1 MSVQADRPTGPAAP
15 AWTPSAEHRPH
26 IASAI
31 LVTLLISKLP
41 QIILSDV
48 VGVDL
53 PALAWPIG
61 ALAIAVVLWFAS
73 RVVAWLRPLERYL
86 AVMVVVALAILA
98 VDVIFASGVW
108 ATLVP
113 ATTQPMVVL
122 LAERVLL
129 ALVGLAVIGATLALG
144 ASRQEAYL
152 VVGDLD
158 APTNIRRG
166 DGYLGWKRFGPIVF
180 VGLVLLMVWFAVPQL
195 PDRIDLAAALPF
207 IAIGAVA
214 ALLNAFWEEATFR
227 AAPLSMLQRAV
238 GPSAGVVILAIWF
251 GLGHYYGGIPS
262 GPFGAFAAGAIALLF
277 GRSMIE
283 TRGLAWP
290 LALHFAGDFVIYTFL
305 AIGSV
310 A

>member
-1 MSVQADRPTGPAAP
+1 VSAQADRPSAPAAP
-15 AWTPSAEHRPH
+15 AWRPTADRSQVA
-26 IASAI
+26 IALI
-31 LVTLLISKLP
+31 VTLLISKLP
-41 QIILSDV
+41 QIILRDV
-48 VGVDL
+48 VGVDVPPL
-53 PALAWPIG
+53 TWPLG
-61 ALAIAVVLWFAS
+61 ALAVTIVLWLAA
-73 RVVAWLRPLERYL
+73 RVVSWLKPLERYL
-86 AVMVVVALAILA
+86 AVMIVVALALLA
-98 VDVIFASGVW
+98 AEVIFTSDGW
-108 ATLVP
+108 ATFVSSIGSS
-113 ATTQPMVVL
+113 MIVL
-122 LAERVLL
+122 LAERVVL
-129 ALVGLAVIGATLALG
+129 ALLGLGVIGAALAFG

-166 DGYLGWKRFGPIVF
+166 DGFLGWSRFGPIAF

-195 PDRIDLAAALPF
+195 PDRIDLAGALPS

-214 ALLNAFWEEATFR
+214 ALLNAFWEEAAFR

-238 GPSAGVVILAIWF
+238 GPSAGVIILAIWF

-262 GPFGAFAAGAIALLF
+262 GAFGAFAAGAIALLF

-305 AIGSV
+305 AIASV